1 MHIANAFEE
10 YERKNVFL
18 ISAGVNTA
26 AQKFR
31 RIPKLR
37 LQFF

>member
-1 MHIANAFEE
+1 MHIANAFEKD
-10 YERKNVFL
+10 ERKNVFL
-18 ISAGVNTA
+18 VSTGVYTA